1 MEMSSCDWHELEDE
15 AEVLRAVEFVELC
28 VVVRWTEPGDLGFGQ
43 HVSSVEDIVLRYSLF
58 SMLLMKKFHIGTIS
72 QVGRFWVWVSEI
84 VGNILL
90 SFLGVPL
97 SGARRFEGF
106 SCLSSR
112 SELRPILLKSGCG
125 GLNRIQVSRLKG
137 DVIVFERYVSFV
149 I

>member
-1 MEMSSCDWHELEDE
+1 
-15 AEVLRAVEFVELC
+15 
-28 VVVRWTEPGDLGFGQ
+28 
-43 HVSSVEDIVLRYSLF
+43 
-58 SMLLMKKFHIGTIS
+58 MKKFHIGTIS
-72 QVGRFWVWVSEI
+72 QVGRFWVRVSEI